1 MRAFSRLPDLR
12 SVARNV
18 AARIRKLFAIDNI
31 DDQQHSPLFES
42 NLLWGAGALAIGI
55 ILTVVAATKQD
66 LRWLLFIAW
75 PFASLAGW
83 RIFKPIAS
91 TIVEISLTVLW
102 GLIVA
107 LGLYRLDIW
116 LEPQATKIE
125 QPIPRFPS
133 PAEIASEVAKQF
145 PKSPLDREK
154 SGLKEEF
161 VYKVLPK
168 DEHKPEKSSD
178 KPTKSISK
186 TADDSIE
193 LKRRRDI
200 LERLSREYILSH
212 DGISPGVIAGTEQPP
227 DTWINQRLKELREGW
242 TVAENKKEKP
252 DIGLRL
258 VYPKLPALLITN
270 LSNIAANVPKYSVIL
285 WNLDSEGRDPLPI
298 PVKVATG
305 DYVSPRAGWGPTT
318 F

>member
-102 GLIVA
+102 GL
-107 LGLYRLDIW
+107 
-116 LEPQATKIE
+116 
-125 QPIPRFPS
+125 
-133 PAEIASEVAKQF
+133 
-145 PKSPLDREK
+145 
-154 SGLKEEF
+154 
-161 VYKVLPK
+161 
-168 DEHKPEKSSD
+168 
-178 KPTKSISK
+178 
-186 TADDSIE
+186 
-193 LKRRRDI
+193 
-200 LERLSREYILSH
+200 
-212 DGISPGVIAGTEQPP
+212 
-227 DTWINQRLKELREGW
+227 
-242 TVAENKKEKP
+242 
-252 DIGLRL
+252 
-258 VYPKLPALLITN
+258 
-270 LSNIAANVPKYSVIL
+270 
-285 WNLDSEGRDPLPI
+285 
-298 PVKVATG
+298 
-305 DYVSPRAGWGPTT
+305 
-318 F
+318 